1 MASVVLPLK
10 PNSQL
15 AVCRG
20 LVIDRMQ
27 RIKTNKNILVGRVC
41 PASYG
46 VLCDL
51 PYERNNTQHVG
62 QETFKN
68 PINGLL
74 YVKNQVD
81 WMIKKV
87 HRAENST

>member
-1 MASVVLPLK
+1 MASVVLPLN

-27 RIKTNKNILVGRVC
+27 RLKTKENVLVGRIC

-46 VLCDL
+46 VLCDM
-51 PYERNNTQHVG
+51 PYDKSNTQHIG
-62 QETFKN
+62 QETYRD
-68 PINGLL
+68 PISGLP

-81 WMIKKV
+81 WMIQKV
-87 HRAENST
+87 HRIDSST